1 MDHDVVV
8 ALRRQGIDVVTAFE
22 AGRAG
27 RDDEAQLT
35 FGAEQARVIVTSNR
49 ADFARLHARW
59 LREGRS
65 HAGIIHAPQQFFGI
79 GETIRRL
86 SRLAMSL
93 EPADMIDRVEY
104 LTNWG

>member
-1 MDHDVVV
+1 MRRSLAVE
-8 ALRRQGIDVVTAFE
+8 LRRLGLDVSTAYE

-27 RDDEAQLT
+27 RDDESQLELA
-35 FGAEQARVIVTSNR
+35 AEQGRTLVTSNR

-59 LREGRS
+59 MRAGRS
-65 HAGIIHAPQQFFGI
+65 HAGIVHVPQQLFGV

-86 SRLAMSL
+86 ARLAQWM
-93 EPADMIDRVEY
+93 EPEEMIDREEY